1 MEEIDLANI
10 HMVKK
15 IFKSFKYFVGY
26 ITNHI
31 KLLPIK
37 LPQMNGYLRYFDSNN
52 KCMNHDEKLLK
63 NTTKYGIRLIIY

>member
-15 IFKSFKYFVGY
+15 IFKSFKYFIGY

-31 KLLPIK
+31 KLLSIK
-37 LPQMNGYLRYFDSNN
+37 LPQMDILDFLIAITNAWI
-52 KCMNHDEKLLK
+52 MMK
-63 NTTKYGIRLIIY
+63 NC

>member
-15 IFKSFKYFVGY
+15 IFKSFKYFIGY

-31 KLLPIK
+31 KLLSIK
-37 LPQMNGYLRYFDSNN
+37 LPQMDILDF
-52 KCMNHDEKLLK
+52 
-63 NTTKYGIRLIIY
+63 LIAITNA